1 MRVSDREPVTAK
13 DATDTECAA
22 CKGAAGDAPVRPVL
36 LTIDG
41 PAGTGKSSVAHQL
54 AQRLGLDFLDTG
66 AMYRA
71 AAWLAHRRGIDP
83 ADGVAVAAAV
93 ERAEIRFDWTT
104 KPPAIHVDGES
115 VADAIRSL
123 AVSEIVSTVAAQPEV
138 RVVLVEHQ
146 RRIAHAHPRLVTEGR
161 DQGSV
166 VFPDASLRFYL
177 DADVH
182 VRALRRARQL
192 LSTGTDVDIEA
203 VARDIERRDRI
214 DTGRATAPL
223 IRPEG
228 AIEIDT
234 TELDL
239 QQVVDRLESI
249 SRDRLPDASF
259 RS

>member
-1 MRVSDREPVTAK
+1 MTTR
-13 DATDTECAA
+13 DATDPGP
-22 CKGAAGDAPVRPVL
+22 GADRGAPVRPVL

-54 AQRLGLDFLDTG
+54 AERLGLDFLDTG

-71 AAWLAHRRGIDP
+71 AALLAHRGEVDP

-93 ERAEIRFDWTT
+93 ERAEIRFDW
-104 KPPAIHVDGES
+104 KANPPEIQLDGVS
-115 VADAIRSL
+115 VARAIRSL
-123 AVSEIVSTVAAQPEV
+123 AVSEIVSTVAAHPEV
-138 RVVLVEHQ
+138 REVLVEHQ
-146 RRIAHAHPRLVTEGR
+146 RRIAREHPRLVTEGR

-182 VRALRRARQL
+182 ERALRRARQL
-192 LSTGTDVDIEA
+192 LSTGAEVDVEA
-203 VARDIERRDRI
+203 VARDIERRDQI
-214 DTGRATAPL
+214 DTARATAPL

-234 TELDL
+234 TALDL
-239 QQVVDRLESI
+239 QQVVERLESI
-249 SRDRLPDASF
+249 ARERLADAGF